1 MLNFNGGRKKGS
13 AKLLER
19 ASDAMRARDWPE
31 AALLYAEGLA
41 THPND
46 AAAWVQYGHALKEA
60 GDRRQAE
67 EAYRRALALDPGLPD
82 THLQLGHLLK
92 LQGRLARIIHEASA
106 LGV

>member
-46 AAAWVQYGHALKEA
+46 AAAWVQYGHALKEGPAASGGGIPSGA
-60 GDRRQAE
+60 GA
-67 EAYRRALALDPGLPD
+67 
-82 THLQLGHLLK
+82 
-92 LQGRLARIIHEASA
+92 
-106 LGV
+106 